1 MKKSPRTGKIL
12 TEFFRP
18 NAWKLIA
25 TVLLYFSNY
34 INFIGIIINYPIFYF
49 YHNYVLDIFGQ
60 TALFVVH
67 ILYLYLMACVIIK
80 LLR

>member
-1 MKKSPRTGKIL
+1 MNKSSKTGKIL
-12 TEFFRP
+12 TQFFRP

-49 YHNYVLDIFGQ
+49 YHNYKLDTFSEAI
-60 TALFVVH
+60 LFVVH
-67 ILYLYLMACVIIK
+67 ILYLYLMACVVIK

>member
-1 MKKSPRTGKIL
+1 MNKSSKTGKIL

-49 YHNYVLDIFGQ
+49 YHNYRLDMFGG
-60 TALFVVH
+60 AVLFVIH
-67 ILYLYLMACVIIK
+67 ILYLYFIACVIIK